1 MRPFPASRR
10 RAANR
15 REGSNFSAGTCA
27 DLSGGFDLVECNDV
41 KALAAFALMW
51 SDLMEITAV
60 PVIEDK
66 ALGEVLS

>member
-1 MRPFPASRR
+1 VDLRRSR
-10 RAANR
+10 
-15 REGSNFSAGTCA
+15 S
-27 DLSGGFDLVECNDV
+27 GFDLIECNDV
-41 KALAAFALMW
+41 KALAAFSLMW